1 MIKKVKILEFAPTAD
16 EIWRISKHTK
26 DGYISYDPEIGTIS
40 ILDTAHD
47 AKPRPEIMA
56 IYAGGKATNVA
67 RVLDRL
73 LEADNDTE
81 IELVT
86 FLPPPAD
93 GPLQKLKPIEFD
105 GVQILPSTPAGIYIQ
120 CLQIS
125 NLSKV
130 RPHFEIIDEL
140 HEKDG
145 MQTTR
150 RCIEITLKDDMAS
163 MNFSPRIIWSQDAA
177 KAVLSKVAQIVKST
191 NLIVIAGAP
200 PVWHVGEDK
209 SLTPNNFYSAINN
222 LLDEKCEL
230 SIDARGNYIH
240 ECLTADKPPRFIFMN
255 RDEFDEANKF
265 WTELNGRKFG
275 GSLFVHDKDGCWIW
289 DGRFP
294 YDEDTFLGADYLPA
308 IKVSKVYSTIGA
320 GDAMH
325 AGFLKEWI
333 CSEQEY
339 NGLSSQERLQ
349 RCIVYSQVV
358 SAISVSNEKAT
369 YGIDALV
376 VNNEF
381 KKIWR

>member
-16 EIWRISKHTK
+16 EIWRIPKHSK
-26 DGYISYDPEIGTIS
+26 DGYTSYDPETGLIS

-73 LEADNDTE
+73 LDVDNDTE
-81 IELVT
+81 IELIT

-93 GPLQKLKPIEFD
+93 GPLQKLKPIECD
-105 GVQILPSTPAGIYIQ
+105 GFQILPSTPSGIYVQ

-125 NLSKV
+125 NLSRV
-130 RPHFEIIDEL
+130 RPRFEIIDEL

-150 RCIEITLKDDMAS
+150 RCIEITLKDDIAS
-163 MNFSPRIIWSQDAA
+163 MNFSPRIVWSQESAY
-177 KAVLSKVAQIVKST
+177 AVLSRVAQIVKGT
-191 NLIVIAGAP
+191 DLVVIAGAP
-200 PVWHVGEDK
+200 PTWHVREGE
-209 SLTPNNFYSAINN
+209 SLTPDKFYSSIND
-222 LLDEKCEL
+222 LLY
-230 SIDARGNYIH
+230 AV
-240 ECLTADKPPRFIFMN
+240 KPPMFIFMN
-255 RDEFDEANKF
+255 REEFDEADNF
-265 WTELNGRKFG
+265 WKELNGRKFA

-294 YDEDTFLGADYLPA
+294 YAEDKFFGADYLPA
-308 IKVSKVYSTIGA
+308 IKVNKVFSTIGA

-339 NGLSSQERLQ
+339 DELSSQKRLHH
-349 RCIVYSQVV
+349 CITYSQVV
-358 SAISVSNEKAT
+358 SAVSVSNEKAT
-369 YGIDALV
+369 HGIDALT
-376 VNNEF
+376 VNKEF